1 MNPLTALSVTT
12 LFALAASAA
21 AAEQSKPA
29 LARSTTPPVVE
40 ATAKVGVAVDPGFSA
55 LDKDGDA
62 SLLQT
67 DFPTA
72 HDLSTDLFA
81 AFDTN
86 SDQRLSSAEYAVYS
100 GGRAGDDSADDE
112 EEAE

>member
-1 MNPLTALSVTT
+1 MNQLTALSLTT

-29 LARSTTPPVVE
+29 LSRSTTPPVVE
-40 ATAKVGVAVDPGFSA
+40 ANVGVAVDPGFSA

-67 DFPTA
+67 DFPTS

-100 GGRAGDDSADDE
+100 GGRAEDDSAEDEE